1 MDQFFAF
8 FATSGILLLY
18 HYSYLISKPISV
30 LLIISLGP
38 TGPAVSEATADSNS
52 G

>member
-1 MDQFFAF
+1 M
-8 FATSGILLLY
+8 IRPML
-18 HYSYLISKPISV
+18 V

-52 G
+52 GYGSVKSEKRVFYERYNI